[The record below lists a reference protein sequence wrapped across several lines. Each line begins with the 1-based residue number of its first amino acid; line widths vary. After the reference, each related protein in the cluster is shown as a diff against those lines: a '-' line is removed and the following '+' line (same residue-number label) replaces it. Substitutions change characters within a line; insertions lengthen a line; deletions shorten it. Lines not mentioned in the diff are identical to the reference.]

1 MRKKLTDAE
10 ILLGLAGEKGLLGV
24 HEKDMKTHLP
34 LGLDELQE
42 LARKLESEGTL
53 RILSFVPLFCVS
65 RASIDFLGAKIV
77 PHIRDFHGKHPKE
90 SGIPFDKIKKRF
102 NVSEKIL
109 LLTLKTLV
117 HEGRLKLEGDGS
129 YAAPGFVRELP
140 PREEKILAQLESLWL
155 EGGLRAI
162 AFKDLREAQSL
173 DPHKLQALVDILI
186 ERKRV
191 VQSKEGFF
199 LHASWLN
206 EVVAKI
212 RATGRKEL
220 TVGEFKDLTGLS
232 RKFAIPLLE
241 LLDEMGVTRRR
252 GATREILP

>member
-10 ILLGLAGEKGLLGV
+10 ILLGLAGEKGLQGV
-24 HEKDMKTHLP
+24 HEKDMKTHLA
-34 LGLDELQE
+34 LGPEELQD
-42 LARKLESEGTL
+42 LARKLESEGML
-53 RILSFVPLFCVS
+53 RILSFAPLFCVS
-65 RASIDFLGAKIV
+65 RSSIDFLGGKIV
-77 PHIRDFHGKHPKE
+77 PFIRDFHGKHPKE
-90 SGIPFDKIKKRF
+90 SGIPFDKLKKRF
-102 NVSEKIL
+102 DVSGKIL

-117 HEGRLKLEGDGS
+117 HEGRLRQDDDGP
-129 YAAPGFVRELP
+129 YAVPGFVRELP

-162 AFKDLREAQSL
+162 AFKDIRDAQSL
-173 DPHKLQALVDILI
+173 APHKLQALVDILI
-186 ERKRV
+186 ERKKV

-199 LHASWLN
+199 LHASWLD
-206 EVVAKI
+206 EVVANI

-220 TVGEFKDLTGLS
+220 SIAEFKELTGLS

-252 GATREILP
+252 GATREIL